1 MPAPTR
7 ISSRQVRYAAAA
19 VGVALVAGVG
29 GFMAGRADPPREQ
42 ATSTTAPAQAA
53 AAGHD
58 HGGAALAAQEA
69 VGPSTGV
76 KIKRD
81 WVTEDGN
88 RFSIWVAFGPP
99 AGGGTMCTVGGGSTG
114 YSRGMVILLRSD
126 PGNKKGRA
134 PMLGTTGGRVAF
146 SFGEYA
152 CTWNISNSSVKPFRP
167 GESRSIIGLV
177 EPVKD
182 PRTRTLT
189 LTVVRSGKPPY
200 KLATIPYAAMF
211 S

>member
-19 VGVALVAGVG
+19 VGVALVAGIG
-29 GFMAGRADPPREQ
+29 GFVAGRSDPPRQ
-42 ATSTTAPAQAA
+42 VPATTAPAQAA
-53 AAGHD
+53 AAVAGHD
-58 HGGAALAAQEA
+58 HGGAAKEIG
-69 VGPSTGV
+69 GPSTGV

-81 WVTEDGN
+81 WVTADGN

-99 AGGGTMCTVGGGSTG
+99 NGGGTMCTVGGGSTG

-126 PGNKKGRA
+126 PGNRKGRA
-134 PMLGTTGGRVAF
+134 PMLGTAGGRVAF

-189 LTVVRSGKPPY
+189 LTVVRSGRPPY
-200 KLATIPYAAMF
+200 KLATIPYASMF

>member
-7 ISSRQVRYAAAA
+7 ISTRQVRYAAAA

-29 GFMAGRADPPREQ
+29 GFMAGRADPPSAQ
-42 ATSTTAPAQAA
+42 APASTAPAQAA
-53 AAGHD
+53 VAGHD
-58 HGGAALAAQEA
+58 HGGAAQAAEA

-99 AGGGTMCTVGGGSTG
+99 AGGGTMCTVGGGSAG

-126 PGNKKGRA
+126 PGNKKGGRA
-134 PMLGTTGGRVAF
+134 PMLGTDGGRVAF

-167 GESRSIIGLV
+167 GESRSIVGLV